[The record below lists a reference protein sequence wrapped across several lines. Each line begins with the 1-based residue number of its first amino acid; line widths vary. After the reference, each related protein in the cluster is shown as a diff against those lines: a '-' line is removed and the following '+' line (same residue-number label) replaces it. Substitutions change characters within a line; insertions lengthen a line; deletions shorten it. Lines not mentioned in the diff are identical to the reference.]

1 MEDTPDSTSGEGPAL
16 RDPEGLAAE
25 IRPKIKRT
33 VERLCP
39 RWLSARCDD
48 IVQVA
53 VLRVLHARNK
63 TEGNRPLP
71 AAFLW
76 KVALAATVDE
86 IRRATRLRESSGD
99 GALPDGP
106 APASGEPDH
115 QLAARE
121 IDAGIRQCLM
131 RLAPGRRAA
140 VTLYLLGHS
149 IPEAARLLA
158 FDEKRSENLIYRGM
172 ADLRRCLRAKG
183 LKP

>member
-1 MEDTPDSTSGEGPAL
+1 MADTPDPPSGDAPL
-16 RDPEGLAAE
+16 PWDPERLATE
-25 IRPKIKRT
+25 IRPHIQRT

-39 RWLSARCDD
+39 RWLRPRCDD

-53 VLRVLHARNK
+53 VLRVLRSREK
-63 TEGNRPLP
+63 TEENRPPP

-86 IRRATRLRESSGD
+86 IRRAARARESSGD

-106 APASGEPDH
+106 APPSGEPDQ

-121 IDAGIRQCLM
+121 IQAGIRDCLV
-131 RLAPGRRAA
+131 RLAPKRQVA
-140 VTLYLLGHS
+140 VTLSLIGNS
-149 IPEAARLLA
+149 IPEAAKLLG
-158 FDEKRSENLIYRGM
+158 FDEKQTENLVYRGM
-172 ADLRRCLRAKG
+172 EDLRNCLRLKG